1 MKNIGAGRNV
11 RPFSMRNDKHGHGA
25 ASKSR
30 AVGTAG
36 VDAMS
41 RAINRASPALVE
53 TRFTI
58 DRWVFGAR
66 RGHEVTGPPGA
77 FIPETRRRRRRPEL
91 FFIYPPD
98 RPGWALHANGGM
110 NTTWNEPAAG
120 VFGDGRTAVDPGQA
134 VPRVTDAREMSLWE
148 AVIGW
153 SRSYWN
159 HRLAINKQF
168 PKGGNESAPP

>member
-1 MKNIGAGRNV
+1 
-11 RPFSMRNDKHGHGA
+11 
-25 ASKSR
+25 
-30 AVGTAG
+30 
-36 VDAMS
+36 
-41 RAINRASPALVE
+41 
-53 TRFTI
+53 
-58 DRWVFGAR
+58 
-66 RGHEVTGPPGA
+66 
-77 FIPETRRRRRRPEL
+77 
-91 FFIYPPD
+91 
-98 RPGWALHANGGM
+98 M

-120 VFGDGRTAVDPGQA
+120 MFGDGRTAVDPGQA